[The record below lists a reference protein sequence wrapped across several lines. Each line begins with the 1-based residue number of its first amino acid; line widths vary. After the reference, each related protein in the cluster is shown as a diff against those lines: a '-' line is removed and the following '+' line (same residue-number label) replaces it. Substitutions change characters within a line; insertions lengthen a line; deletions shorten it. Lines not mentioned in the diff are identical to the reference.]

1 MPFADLP
8 PAPPALYAAPFFAA
22 SAAKGIDLDDEEG
35 TQQKQ
40 SSRTGHAAFTASEL
54 KQELAGLAA
63 DQRKEYD
70 VVRKLLASQKKA
82 QEQLDALAA
91 KHRLSYRDVNG
102 HTVLDNLSLI
112 ATKPAV
118 KGIKKDELARD
129 LVQDICRPSTIDQ
142 AAHATCT
149 ATSIQSAI
157 ARNNPGEYAR
167 FVAEIG
173 TKGQSKSRD
182 GKWKLIADLYL
193 PYKDRSVTGNL
204 LQPAIMELEAQNN
217 GGHYDNKTDKTKP
230 AKGPAYAGAGDQDV
244 AVVATALLGRPYKV
258 FWVDPKKNSKEA
270 IKLLMSASPKTPLIV
285 GVWTKGGGG
294 HEMQVVGYEQGK
306 KQVVFRNPWGITQR
320 VGVDNFLN
328 STDGMVYR
336 AD

>member
-8 PAPPALYAAPFFAA
+8 PALYAAPFQLAAA
-22 SAAKGIDLDDEEG
+22 SKGIDLNDEEG
-35 TQQKQ
+35 TQQKK
-40 SSRTGHAAFTASEL
+40 SSRTGHAAFTAAEL
-54 KQELAGLAA
+54 KKELAALPA

-70 VVRKLLASQKKA
+70 AVRKLLASEKPA
-82 QEQLDALAA
+82 QEQLEALAA
-91 KHRLSYRDVNG
+91 KHRLSYKDING
-102 HTVLDNLSLI
+102 HSVLDNLALI
-112 ATKPAV
+112 ASKPTNH
-118 KGIKKDELARD
+118 GIDKAGLARD
-129 LVQDICRPSTIDQ
+129 LIQDICRPSTIDQ

-173 TKGQSKSRD
+173 TKGTSKSRD

-193 PYKDRSVTGNL
+193 PYKDRSNSSNL

-244 AVVATALLGRPYKV
+244 AVVATALLGKTYKV
-258 FWVDPKKNSKEA
+258 FWVKSDNHKEA
-270 IKLLMSASPKTPLIV
+270 VKLLLTATPKEPLIV

-294 HEMQVVGYEQGK
+294 HEMQVVGYEAAQ

-320 VGVDNFLN
+320 VAVDTFLK
-328 STDGMVYR
+328 STDGVVYK